1 MVWVA
6 RFLILRGR
14 GLAHAVFAVLPSNYQ
29 PSNLVCSAELLRR
42 SAKMP
47 EKKQRPRW
55 LMLADPP
62 LFRSCVAPRTTEHPC
77 A

>member
-47 EKKQRPRW
+47 EKNSGH
-55 LMLADPP
+55 DG
-62 LFRSCVAPRTTEHPC
+62 
-77 A
+77 